1 MIRSENIASPP
12 PGSLYPLS
20 TKFSPDGQLLTF
32 LYPEDSS
39 GQRQIFYVD
48 CNDPTLQPR
57 KYSALASTT
66 STDVSPE
73 EQARRERMRLF
84 TGGMISYQWVGNSK
98 GTDQKMIVPFGGR
111 VLKATKDG
119 DFKVMYDAEKGT
131 CTDPTMS
138 PDGNKIAFVI
148 EQDLY
153 AMNENDSSSL
163 TRLTKHGAESGVSC
177 GLADYLAQEEM
188 DRYEGFWWAPNSKYI
203 AYTETNENNVP
214 VFNIAHPGKDDPK
227 VTEAHN
233 YPFAGYENAKVK
245 LAVLKVGE
253 GNDNSTLAEDSSVW
267 MDLAGDGIDPK
278 DYYLGRV
285 GWWPDE
291 SVMAQVE
298 NRLQNKLQ
306 LLRLNP
312 LTGERTVLVEENSK
326 WWINLH
332 DLLYKFPAGWAPG
345 GGTAAK
351 GDFYFLWAS
360 ERSGFSQLY
369 MYHFCAASNQC
380 EVMLGG
386 SPIGGGGDF
395 VVEDI
400 AAVDTTKETVF
411 FTGNRDE
418 ATEKHLYCA
427 SFSSQ
432 EAASKITKLTSH
444 ISGWHT
450 VAVSTALGMFAS
462 VHSSTTQPPTLSIY
476 SFQEDGD
483 GPPKRVGLVLNES
496 RSHPDLT
503 HHEQLANTLARKSAP
518 VFRTIKSLDGEVD
531 LHCALYLPDKSKYGP
546 GPYPTV
552 MNVYGGPHVMR
563 VMNHWSCTVD
573 LRSQRLVERGCLVI
587 RCDNR
592 GSFRRGIAFEGA
604 IHRDMGR
611 LEVDDQRAAVEY
623 FASPQ
628 EKLVNASKV
637 GMIGWSYGGYMSAMA
652 LCRAPDTFCC
662 SVAGAPVTSWDGYD
676 THYTERYMG
685 LPAENV
691 EGYRSSSVMTHVDNY
706 RGRMMLVHGLIDENV
721 HFRHT
726 ARLINKLVEARKC
739 YDLMLFPCERHSP
752 HGLDNRVYLEDGIL
766 SFFLLHLGDADD
778 DNSNKSGSS
787 GAPRADMAAASSV
800 GSFLSQVT
808 ASARL

>member
-1 MIRSENIASPP
+1 MIKSENIASPP

-20 TKFSPDGQLLTF
+20 CRFSPDGQLLTF

-48 CNDPTLQPR
+48 CKDRTLQPR
-57 KYSALASTT
+57 KYSTLASST

-84 TGGMISYQWVGNSK
+84 TGGMISYQWVGSNK
-98 GTDQKMIVPFGGR
+98 GSDQKMVVPFGGR
-111 VLKATKDG
+111 VLKAKKDG
-119 DFKVMYDAEKGT
+119 NFKVLYDAEKGT

-138 PDGNKIAFVI
+138 PDGKKVAFVI

-153 AMNENDSSSL
+153 VMNEEDPASL
-163 TRLTKHGAESGVSC
+163 TRLTKHGAQAGVSC

-188 DRYEGFWWAPNSKYI
+188 DRYEGFWWSPSSKFI

-227 VTEAHN
+227 ITEAHN
-233 YPFAGYENAKVK
+233 YPFAGYENAKVR
-245 LAVLKVGE
+245 LAVLGVGDK
-253 GNDNSTLAEDSSVW
+253 DNNGISEDRSVW
-267 MDLAGDGIDPK
+267 MNLAGDGIDPE

-298 NRLQNKLQ
+298 NRVQNKLQ
-306 LLRLNP
+306 LLRLDP
-312 LTGERTVLVEENSK
+312 LTGQRTVLLEENSK
-326 WWINLH
+326 WWVNLH
-332 DLLYKFPAGWAPG
+332 DLLYTFPVGWAPG
-345 GGTAAK
+345 GGVANP

-369 MYHFCAASNQC
+369 MYHYIAATNQC

-395 VVEDI
+395 VVEDL
-400 AAVDTTKETVF
+400 AAVDTDKEIVY
-411 FTGNRDE
+411 FTGNRDV
-418 ATEKHLYCA
+418 AIEKHLYCA
-427 SFSSQ
+427 SFSSEQ
-432 EAASKITKLTSH
+432 AAAAITKLTSH
-444 ISGWHT
+444 IPGWHT
-450 VAVSTALGMFAS
+450 VAVSTALGVFAS
-462 VHSSTTQPPTLSIY
+462 VHSSSTEPPTLSIY
-476 SFQEDGD
+476 SLRGD
-483 GPPKRVGLVLNES
+483 GPPERTGLVLNED
-496 RSHPDLT
+496 RSHPDLSSQV
-503 HHEQLANTLARKSAP
+503 HLSDVLKANAP
-518 VFRTIKSLDGEVD
+518 VFRTIKSLDGKVD
-531 LHCALYLPDKSKYGP
+531 LHCALYLPDKSKFGP

-563 VMNHWSCTVD
+563 VTNQWSSTAD

-623 FASPQ
+623 FASKT
-628 EKLVNASKV
+628 ELLVNPSKV
-637 GMIGWSYGGYMSAMA
+637 GMIGWSYGGYMSAMS

-691 EGYRSSSVMTHVDNY
+691 AGYRSSSVMTHVENY

-766 SFFLLHLGDADD
+766 SFFLLHLGDTEDL
-778 DNSNKSGSS
+778 NTKRKGP
-787 GAPRADMAAASSV
+787 PRADMAAASSV
-800 GSFLSQVT
+800 GTFMPQIATSS
-808 ASARL
+808 RL

>member
-1 MIRSENIASPP
+1 MIRSEQIATPP
-12 PGSLYPLS
+12 PGSIFPLS
-20 TKFSPDGQLLTF
+20 LKFSPDGQLLTY
-32 LYPEDSS
+32 LYPENGS
-39 GQRQIFYVD
+39 GSRQVFYVD
-48 CNDPTLQPR
+48 CNDETLQPH
-57 KYSALASTT
+57 KYSAVASST
-66 STDVSPE
+66 SMDVSPE

-84 TGGMISYQWVGNSK
+84 TGGMISYQWIGDTCS
-98 GTDQKMIVPFGGR
+98 DQKMIVPFGGR
-111 VLKATKDG
+111 VLKAKRDG
-119 DFKVMYDAEKGT
+119 DFKVIYDAEKGT

-138 PDGNKIAFVI
+138 PDGSKVAFVI

-153 AMNENDSSSL
+153 VMYEDNSSSL
-163 TRLTKHGAESGVSC
+163 IRLTEHGAADGVSC

-203 AYTETNENNVP
+203 AYTETNESNVP
-214 VFNIAHPGKDDPK
+214 SFNIPHPGKDDPK
-227 VTEAHN
+227 ISESHS

-245 LAVLKVGE
+245 LAVLKIPESG
-253 GNDNSTLAEDSSVW
+253 GSLAEETSVW
-267 MDLAGDGIDPK
+267 MDLAGEGIDPQ

-306 LLRLNP
+306 LLRLDP
-312 LTGERTVLVEENSK
+312 ATGKRTVLVEESSEY
-326 WWINLH
+326 WVNLH

-345 GGTAAK
+345 KAQAAP

-369 MYHFCAASNQC
+369 MYHYVQATNTCY
-380 EVMLGG
+380 VLLDGK
-386 SPIGGGGDF
+386 PVGGGGDF
-395 VVEDI
+395 VVEDLS
-400 AAVDTTKETVF
+400 AVDVDKEIVY
-411 FTGNRDE
+411 FTGNRDI
-418 ATEKHLYCA
+418 AMEKHLYAA
-427 SFSSQ
+427 SFAST
-432 EAASKITKLTSH
+432 EAAGRITKLTSH
-444 ISGWHT
+444 IPGWHT
-450 VAVSTALGMFAS
+450 VAVSTKLNMFAS
-462 VHSSTTQPPTLSIY
+462 VHSSTTNAPTLSIY
-476 SFQEDGD
+476 SLGD
-483 GPPKRVGLVLNES
+483 LKGGLDAFEGPPKRIGLVLNEDRSYSDSSHGKLAESLS
-496 RSHPDLT
+496 R
-503 HHEQLANTLARKSAP
+503 P
-518 VFRTIKSLDGEVD
+518 VFKTIKSLDGKVD
-531 LHCALYLPDKSKYGP
+531 LHCALYLPDKSKFGP

-611 LEVDDQRAAVEY
+611 LEVDDQRAAVEH
-623 FASPQ
+623 FVSENLTIP
-628 EKLVNASKV
+628 SKV
-637 GMIGWSYGGYMSAMA
+637 GMIGWSYGGYLSAMA

-685 LPAENV
+685 LPEENV
-691 EGYRSSSVMTHVDNY
+691 KGYHSSSVMTHVNNY

-766 SFFLLHLGDADD
+766 SFFLLHLGEKEEGKGDGGPP
-778 DNSNKSGSS
+778 K
-787 GAPRADMAAASSV
+787 ADMAAASSV
-800 GSFLSQVT
+800 GAFLPQVT
-808 ASARL
+808 AASRL